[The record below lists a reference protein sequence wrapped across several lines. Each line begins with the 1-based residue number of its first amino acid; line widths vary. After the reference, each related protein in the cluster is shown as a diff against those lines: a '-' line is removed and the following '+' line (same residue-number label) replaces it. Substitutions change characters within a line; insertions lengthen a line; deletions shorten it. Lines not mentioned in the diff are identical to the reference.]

1 MGLEGI
7 NVTIQQ
13 IEYYRECNLF
23 ESEEDVMIIYDKLEI
38 LVNHI
43 ERRAELGKKITLGET
58 PTTSTPEFNMFYN
71 ELAIGDNTVLIDLG
85 KTKITF
91 LNHSVIDFIST
102 RDERFS
108 NQMFQSL
115 KNLISKSTQ
124 ISTVGEKNRSHFF
137 GTLRSKIQQY
147 KKLRG

>member
-1 MGLEGI
+1 
-7 NVTIQQ
+7 
-13 IEYYRECNLF
+13 
-23 ESEEDVMIIYDKLEI
+23 MISLKYWSI
-38 LVNHI
+38 LL
-43 ERRAELGKKITLGET
+43 RDRAELGKKVTLGE
-58 PTTSTPEFNMFYN
+58 PLTTSTPEFNMFYN

-108 NQMFQSL
+108 NQMYHSL

-137 GTLRSKIQQY
+137 SAAAFEDSAAQKVERLIVEM
-147 KKLRG
+147 LIN